1 MMKAVV
7 LEEYNKP
14 LVIRDVD
21 IADPGV
27 HEVTIE
33 VKACGLCLSDVHIAE
48 GKVPTVTLP
57 HIPGHEIA
65 GIVAKTGS
73 KVKDFQA
80 GDRVA
85 MSLDLYCGRCD
96 YCLRGET
103 NRCDNLAR
111 IGFET
116 DGGYAEFVN
125 IPASNLELLSEKI
138 SFEKACIIPDAVT
151 CSYRAIKYVGQVA
164 VGDRVGVLGVGGL
177 GMQAVQIAKL
187 MGAHVIATSRKD
199 EKCDRARSLGADIVI
214 NTGKQDFLEEVEK
227 SVGQFDVVIDNIGTR
242 ESVLEALAASRRGGK
257 VVVMAFVTPELT
269 VPGYDLV
276 INEKQVLGSRASN
289 RNEFREAMR
298 LVNAGLIDPDIEA
311 VIPVTQ
317 VNQAHEDLK
326 NGKFQ
331 TRSVLAMDFS

>member
-1 MMKAVV
+1 MKAVV

-21 IADPGV
+21 IAAPGV

-65 GIVAKTGS
+65 GVVSKTGS
-73 KVKDFQA
+73 GVKGFQA

-96 YCLRGET
+96 YCVRGET
-103 NRCDNLAR
+103 NRCDNLSR
-111 IGFET
+111 IGFEE
-116 DGGYAEFVN
+116 DGGYAQFVN
-125 IPASNLELLSEKI
+125 IPAANLELLSKNI

-151 CSYRAIKYVGQVA
+151 CSYRAIKYVGQVS
-164 VGDRVGVLGVGGL
+164 VGDRVGILGVGGL
-177 GMQAVQIAKL
+177 GMQAVQIARL

-199 EKCDRARSLGADIVI
+199 EKCKRAKSLGADIVI
-214 NTGKQDFLEEVEK
+214 NTAKQDFQKEVKK

-242 ESVLEALAASRRGGK
+242 ESVLDSLAATRRGAK

-289 RNEFREAMR
+289 RQEFREAMR

-311 VIPVTQ
+311 VIPVSQ

-331 TRSVLAMDFS
+331 TRSVLSIDFA